1 MIRNIFL
8 LVLSALCA
16 WSCTALD
23 DEIVQGPATEPQP
36 ADAQHSLRIN
46 VAPKPAFTEA
56 AINMPDGTPLPQ
68 TRTTQTDK
76 GTKWEE
82 GDVVWLQAVLRKGNV
97 EYGFHS
103 ALKYTG
109 GAWRYLN
116 EDEAATLKVNN
127 IPGFNRTLIYDN
139 PDGSTEYDNVSI
151 YANYVGKDWPDKD
164 GDIHIPAPGSDE
176 AIPVMRANS
185 STSNFNQPITLSFIY
200 LCSRLRLPAG
210 CSLQVDAYK
219 YWTKYHLNND
229 SPDIET
235 AGTSLHLDATSAD
248 RDIYLLP
255 VADDGGIP
263 STLTLSRGGSTWTLT
278 PQSGVATGAP
288 SATDYYGLSY
298 TLPDLGSGTVK
309 PGGI

>member
-8 LVLSALCA
+8 LMLSALCA
-16 WSCTALD
+16 WSCTDNLPG
-23 DEIVQGPATEPQP
+23 DEAPTDGR
-36 ADAQHSLRIN
+36 HSLNIT
-46 VAPKPAFTEA
+46 VGPKPAFT
-56 AINMPDGTPLPQ
+56 DGTLTRADGTTLPE
-68 TRTTQTDK
+68 TRAVQTDK
-76 GTKWEE
+76 GPKWEE
-82 GDVVWLQAVLRKGNV
+82 GDVVWLYATFHKGKEENV
-97 EYGFHS
+97 FYS

-116 EDEAATLKVNN
+116 EDETATLKVNN

-139 PDGSTEYDNVSI
+139 PDGSTEYDNVRI
-151 YANYVGKDWPDKD
+151 YAYYVGKDWPDKD

-176 AIPVMRANS
+176 AIPVMGANS
-185 STSNFNQPITLSFIY
+185 ITSSFSQPITLSFTY

-219 YWTKYHLNND
+219 YWTKYHLSNN

-255 VADDGGIP
+255 VANNQGTPASI
-263 STLTLSRGGSTWTLT
+263 TLTRSGGATWTFKPRLGT
-278 PQSGVATGAP
+278 GTATGA
-288 SATDYYGLSY
+288 SDYYGQSY
-298 TLPDLGSGTVK
+298 TLPDLGNGSVT
-309 PGGI
+309 PGGM